1 MFDPLLISLGLF
13 VGALVGLTGVGE
25 GALLIPLLILIAGV
39 RPAIAIGTDLAFAAV
54 TKIVGAYQ
62 YTRHSTADSGLV
74 SRLALGSIPGAL
86 VGSWLVS
93 VSIAVMLALARVHL
107 L

>member
-13 VGALVGLTGVGE
+13 VGALVGLTGVGK

-54 TKIVGAYQ
+54 TKIVGTYQ
-62 YTRHSTADSGLV
+62 YTRHSTADPGLV

-86 VGSWLVS
+86 LGSWLVS
-93 VSIAVMLALARVHL
+93 VSIAVMLALAGVHL